1 MMSPSFISCPLS
13 LAARTYHDQPA
24 LVTPTGTLSFL
35 DYDHQVSA
43 VADNLKNMN
52 LKTGERIAVVAPKQ
66 PELPAIILGC
76 IRAGMVV
83 CLLSP
88 RLPDQ
93 TLENNFRQLNSRVL
107 ITPSDDYRLQHLKP
121 LKTGELVKPVMALS
135 DVIHRG
141 DLNQDATVMWTS
153 GSATEPKAVLH
164 TFGNHYYN
172 ALGANKNIPFEPGD
186 RWLLSLPLYH
196 VGGLSLL
203 FRAVLGGGAVVLPEP
218 GYKLAEEIIKH
229 RITHLS
235 LVSTQLYRLIE
246 TPEELP
252 SLKKTLKVVLLGGG
266 PFPHSLIDKA
276 LGFQLPLYKSY
287 GLTETAS
294 QVTTTSRTDY
304 PDRLFTSGRA
314 LDYRQV
320 KISDNNE
327 ILVKGAILFKGYL
340 EPQGLKVLID
350 EDGWFHTGDCGHTDA
365 DGFLTVTGRKDNMF
379 ISGGENIQPEEIENC
394 LLMME
399 DILDAVVV
407 PIADREFG
415 FRPAAFIRMA
425 GNRERDENRICRHL
439 ERYLPLFKIPRYFFD
454 WPKNSVSESLKPER
468 RNFQKMAR
476 ERLI

>member
-1 MMSPSFISCPLS
+1 MMSPSFIPCPLN
-13 LAARTYHDQPA
+13 LAARTYYDQPV

-43 VADNLKNMN
+43 VADNLKKMD
-52 LKTGERIAVVAPKQ
+52 LKTGERIAVVASNH
-66 PELPAIILGC
+66 PELPAIILAC
-76 IRAGMVV
+76 IRAGMVI

-93 TLENNFRQLNSRVL
+93 TLENNFRQLKSRVL
-107 ITPSDDYRLQHLKP
+107 ITPSDYCRLQHLKP

-135 DVIHRG
+135 DIIHRV

-153 GSATEPKAVLH
+153 GSAAEPKAVLH

-218 GYKLAEEIIKH
+218 GYKLAEEITKH

-235 LVSTQLYRLIE
+235 LVATQLYRLLEI
-246 TPEELP
+246 PEKLP
-252 SLKKTLKVVLLGGG
+252 LLKKTLKAVLLGGG
-266 PFPHSLIDKA
+266 PFPHSLIDRA
-276 LGFQLPLYKSY
+276 LSFQLPLYKSY
-287 GLTETAS
+287 GLTETTS

-314 LDYRQV
+314 LEYRQV

-340 EPQGLKVLID
+340 EPQGLKVPIA
-350 EDGWFHTGDCGHTDA
+350 EDGWFHTGDCGHIDA

-415 FRPAAFIRMA
+415 FRPAAFIRTA
-425 GNRERDENRICRHL
+425 GNRERNENRICRHL
-439 ERYLPLFKIPRYFFD
+439 ERYLPRFKIPRYFFD
-454 WPKNSVSESLKPER
+454 WPKNLASEALKPER

>member
-1 MMSPSFISCPLS
+1 MMSLSFIPCPLS
-13 LAARTYHDQPA
+13 LAARTFHDQPF
-24 LVTPTGTLSFL
+24 LVTSTGTLSFL
-35 DYDHQVSA
+35 DYDHQVST
-43 VADNLKNMN
+43 VAGNFKNMN
-52 LKTGERIAVVAPKQ
+52 LKSGERIAVVTSNH

-76 IRAGMVV
+76 IRAGMVI

-107 ITPSDDYRLQHLKP
+107 ITPSDDCRLKHLKP
-121 LKTGELVKPVMALS
+121 LKTGALIKPVMPVS
-135 DVIHRG
+135 DVIHQV

-153 GSATEPKAVLH
+153 GSAAEPKAVLH

-203 FRAVLGGGAVVLPEP
+203 FRAVLGGGTIVLPQP
-218 GYKLAEEIIKH
+218 GYKLTEEIIKH

-235 LVSTQLYRLIE
+235 LVATQLYRLLE

-252 SLKKTLKVVLLGGG
+252 SLKKTLKAVLLGGG
-266 PFPHSLIDKA
+266 PFPHSLINKA
-276 LGFQLPLYKSY
+276 RNLQLPLYKSY

-304 PDRLFTSGRA
+304 PDRLGTSGRT
-314 LDYRQV
+314 LEYRQV

-340 EPQGLKVLID
+340 EPQGLKVPIA
-350 EDGWFHTGDCGHTDA
+350 EDGWFHTGDCGHIDK
-365 DGFLTVTGRKDNMF
+365 DGFLMVTGRKDNMF
-379 ISGGENIQPEEIENC
+379 ISGGENIQPEEIENF

-399 DILDAVVV
+399 DIRDAVVV
-407 PIADREFG
+407 PVADREFG
-415 FRPAAFIRMA
+415 FRPAAFIRTD
-425 GNRERDENRICRHL
+425 GNRKTDENHICRHL
-439 ERYLPLFKIPRYFFD
+439 EKYLPRFKIPRYFFD
-454 WPKNSVSESLKPER
+454 WPKNLASETLKPER
-468 RNFQKMAR
+468 RIFQKMAR